1 MVNATGN
8 YIDGTIWDQDDANW
22 VAGFGDGSDGAFS
35 QTGAGTTNLTQG
47 TIYQYTTFNLGA
59 AHTISASST
68 SDKPIII
75 LVQGNCTIDGTIS
88 LVGKGCPTNFAGY
101 ADTGINSSDQR
112 IGFGTRAGLGAN
124 AQSKAQVG
132 IKGMLSWNFQNNQAG
147 FIMNGTAGATG
158 GLDGSNLY
166 GGGGGASSSN
176 HGGTGES
183 RAEAG
188 SSGSGDGGGGAG
200 GCTILIIVGGNLT
213 FGAASVINT
222 SGAAGGSAGRT
233 GGGGG
238 GAGDILIFYRG
249 TLTDGGV
256 TKTVAGGAAGLDTT
270 DGDTDGG
277 AGAAGYSVVAAYDT
291 ILWGRGT

>member
-1 MVNATGN
+1 MANATAD
-8 YIDGTIWDQDDANW
+8 YIDGQIWDADDANW

-35 QTGAGTTNLTQG
+35 QTGASTTNLTQG
-47 TIYQYTTFNLGA
+47 TIYQYTSFNLGA

-75 LVQGNCTIDGTIS
+75 LVQGDCTIDGTINLS
-88 LVGKGCPTNFAGY
+88 GKGCSTAFAGY
-101 ADTGINSSDQR
+101 ADTGIDASTQR
-112 IGFGTRAGLGAN
+112 IGFGTRAGLGSG

-132 IKGMLSWNFQNNQAG
+132 IKGMLSWNFQNNIAG

-158 GLDGSNLY
+158 GEDGSNLY
-166 GGGGGASSSN
+166 GGGGGASSSA
-176 HGGTGES
+176 HGGAGES
-183 RAEAG
+183 RATAG
-188 SSGSGDGGGGAG
+188 SSGSTDGGGGVG
-200 GCTILIIVGGNLT
+200 GCSILILVGGSLT

-222 SGAAGGSAGRT
+222 SGAAGSGGSRT

-256 TKTVAGGAAGLDTT
+256 TTTVTGGAAGLDTT

-277 AGAAGYSVVAAYDT
+277 AGATGASKIAAWDT